1 MHSPAQRARLIS
13 IGLLLLS
20 FALNLQLLDRFPL
33 REDEAL
39 YSYWALHLRQEDPW
53 LLTVWPDKPPLFLWA
68 QALVFQFVGATQATA
83 RLLNIG
89 ITVTTAALLIA
100 TSRRLWATPGL
111 LAAVLYVLNP
121 FALSFA
127 ATAYTD
133 PLLVF
138 WGQLAL
144 YLALS
149 RRDLGAGMAL
159 GAAIMTKQQGLLY
172 VPLVF
177 ALSLLA
183 VPPLPTVKQSV
194 KQPPIVT
201 TRTKSVLRLVSGLLF
216 ITGPILYWDSQRWA
230 VAPSPWDLSVRHYGG
245 LALADATLWP
255 ERARAWAGLLWY
267 VGGNWLGW
275 AHYALLALLTLVAL
289 WPRSRPGNH
298 QARPRLAPLLLA
310 GWSVGF
316 LVVHLITTVQIW
328 DRYLLPLL
336 PIIVLLLEP
345 AVANRARIGSFGK
358 PKFAAVVACV
368 LLTILLPGGLRAARG
383 EVPLGGDHGAYS
395 GLTEAVT
402 WLTSERSTSDAH
414 LPFLLYQ
421 QPFGWQLQFYLYDA
435 TRNDAVEVR
444 WFANE
449 VTLADN
455 AAKSPAQRRFLLQP
469 QWQSTPALAL
479 HLATRN
485 LQITARK
492 HFGMLTLFE
501 IQNRPQPPCPWCLC
515 TPATAQPQS
524 TEHPLWSTF
533 PTPPSLPSVATMR
546 NAGNRSE

>member
-1 MHSPAQRARLIS
+1 MQSSAQPSRLLG
-13 IGLLLLS
+13 IGILLLS

-39 YSYWALHLRQEDPW
+39 YSYWALHLSHEDPW
-53 LLTVWPDKPPLFLWA
+53 LLTVWPDKPPLFLWT
-68 QALVFQFVGATQATA
+68 QALVFQIVGATQATA
-83 RLLNIG
+83 RLLNIS
-89 ITVTTAALLIA
+89 ITVTTASLLIT

-111 LAAVLYVLNP
+111 LTAALFVLNP

-144 YLALS
+144 YLALC

-172 VPLVF
+172 LPLVV

-183 VPPLPTVKQSV
+183 VPPSHAIKE
-194 KQPPIVT
+194 PPIMT
-201 TRTKSVLRLVSGLLF
+201 TRISSVLRLFGGLLLV
-216 ITGPILYWDSQRWA
+216 TGPILYWDSQRWA
-230 VAPSPWDLSVRHYGG
+230 VAPSPWDLSVRNYGR
-245 LALADATLWP
+245 LALADVALWP

-275 AHYALLALLTLVAL
+275 ALYALLALLTFVTL
-289 WPRSRPGNH
+289 WPRSRQGNH

-310 GWSVGF
+310 GWSMFFFF
-316 LVVHLITTVQIW
+316 LHLITTVQIW
-328 DRYLLPLL
+328 DRYLLPLM
-336 PIIVLLLEP
+336 PIIALLLEP
-345 AVANRARIGSFGK
+345 AVANRARIGSFWK
-358 PKFAAVVACV
+358 TKSLAFAACI
-368 LLTILLPGGLRAARG
+368 LLTVLLPGGLQAARG
-383 EVPLGGDHGAYS
+383 AVPLGGDHGAYS

-402 WLTSERSTSDAH
+402 WLTSERAASDVR

-455 AAKSPAQRRFLLQP
+455 AAKSAAQRRFLLQP
-469 QWQSTPALAL
+469 QWQSTPTLAL

-501 IQNRPQPPCPWCLC
+501 IQNRPQPPCLWCLC

-533 PTPPSLPSVATMR
+533 PTPPSLTSVATMC